1 MQSRKKATYTNIH
14 SMKCGRENF
23 STQTAKMYKI
33 YEDNIQMTVEPQ
45 LTKIK
50 WSRKE
55 IIQRETIEDWANV

>member
-1 MQSRKKATYTNIH
+1 
-14 SMKCGRENF
+14 MKCGRENF

-33 YEDNIQMTVEPQ
+33 YEDDILKTVEPQ

-55 IIQRETIEDWANV
+55 IIQMETIKDWADV

>member
-1 MQSRKKATYTNIH
+1 
-14 SMKCGRENF
+14 MKCGRENF
-23 STQTAKMYKI
+23 STKTAKMYKI
-33 YEDNIQMTVEPQ
+33 YEDDIQMTVEPQ